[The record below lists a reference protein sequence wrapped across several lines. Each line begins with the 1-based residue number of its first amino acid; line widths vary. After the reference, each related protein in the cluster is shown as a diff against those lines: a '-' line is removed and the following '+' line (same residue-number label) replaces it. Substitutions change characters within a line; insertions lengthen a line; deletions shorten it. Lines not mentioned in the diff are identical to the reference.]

1 MSNDPQNE
9 NFDDNQFEE
18 YRDQYGEDEG
28 GNEVKPSG
36 NRPFIIA
43 IAVIGGLFLLAV
55 AGLVVFYLMNAGRS
69 NATIQEETAKIN
81 AQNTAVALQA
91 TDIYQEQVV
100 KMTEEAAKATPTASP
115 TSLIAMATATPKPDT
130 SGITAAGDSAA
141 RTATVAAF
149 LTEVANVSGTPDAS
163 GGAVVTSVW
172 TQAATSTALPNTGI
186 MDDVGLPGLFGAAV
200 MLIVV
205 LFLVRRLRLS
215 TTQS

>member
-69 NATIQEETAKIN
+69 NATVQEETAKIN

-100 KMTEEAAKATPTASP
+100 K
-115 TSLIAMATATPKPDT
+115 
-130 SGITAAGDSAA
+130 
-141 RTATVAAF
+141 
-149 LTEVANVSGTPDAS
+149 
-163 GGAVVTSVW
+163 
-172 TQAATSTALPNTGI
+172 
-186 MDDVGLPGLFGAAV
+186 
-200 MLIVV
+200 
-205 LFLVRRLRLS
+205 
-215 TTQS
+215 